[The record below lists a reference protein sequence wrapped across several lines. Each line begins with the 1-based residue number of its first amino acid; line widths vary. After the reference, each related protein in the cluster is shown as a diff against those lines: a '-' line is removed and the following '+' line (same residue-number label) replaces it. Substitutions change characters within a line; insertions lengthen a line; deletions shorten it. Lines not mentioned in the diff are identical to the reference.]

1 MKILSAAQIRELDK
15 YTIQHEPISSVDLM
29 ERAATAFTNAVTE
42 MFRTNEQV
50 LIFCGMGNNGGDGLA
65 VARQLVE
72 RGYLHVTT
80 YVVKHS
86 PKASD
91 DFEVNEERLKNI
103 SGIRYIET
111 EFQIPQIPKNAVVID
126 AIFGSGL
133 SRRVDGISAALID
146 RINESG
152 AVVYSIDVPSGLF
165 CDLPNDESDVVIK
178 ADITFTFHA
187 PKLSF
192 LLPSSAPY
200 VKQFEVLDIGLH
212 KEFAERIASP
222 YRYVTH
228 GHIRCVFKKR
238 GRFSHKG
245 TYGHALLCA
254 GSYGKVGAA
263 LLTVNAALRSGAG
276 LVTAFVPECGYNIM
290 QTACPEAMVLVS
302 EAENELS
309 GLPEVS
315 KFDVIGAGPGIGVST
330 STDKF
335 LSQLVVAGKP
345 LVLDADA
352 LNLLAENRSL
362 LSKLPGSTILTPHP
376 GEFKRLAGEWKDD
389 LHRLKLQ
396 VDFAAQYNVV
406 VVLKGAHTAV
416 ALPNGT
422 VYFNST
428 GNPGMAKG
436 GSGDVLTGV
445 ITSLLA
451 QEYSAEEAA
460 IIAVFMHG
468 KAGDY
473 AAAYLSQTG
482 MTAQDIIKYLPE
494 TFGLFE

>member
-111 EFQIPQIPKNAVVID
+111 EFQIPQISKNAVVID

-133 SRRVDGISAALID
+133 SRRVDGITAALIKQ
-146 RINESG
+146 INESG
-152 AVVYSIDVPSGLF
+152 ATVYSIDVPSGLF
-165 CDLPNDESDVVIK
+165 CDLPNDESDAVVQS
-178 ADITFTFHA
+178 DITFTFHA

-192 LLPSSAPY
+192 LMPSSAPY
-200 VKQFEVLDIGLH
+200 IKQFEVLDIGLQ
-212 KEFAERIASP
+212 KEFAVSIASP

-228 GHIRCVFKKR
+228 EHIRSVFKGR

-245 TYGHALLCA
+245 TYGHVLLCA
-254 GSYGKVGAA
+254 GSYGKMGAA
-263 LLTVNAALRSGAG
+263 VLTVNAALRSGAG
-276 LVTAFVPECGYNIM
+276 LVSAFVPKCGYNIL
-290 QTACPEAMVLVS
+290 QTDCPEAMVLVD
-302 EAENELS
+302 EQNDELS
-309 GLPEVS
+309 ALPDAA
-315 KFDVIGAGPGIGVST
+315 KFDVIGAGPGIGVTEST
-330 STDKF
+330 AHF
-335 LSQLVVAGKP
+335 LSQLLHAGKP

-352 LNLLAENRSL
+352 LNLLAENRAL
-362 LSKLPGSTILTPHP
+362 LSKLPGSTVLTPHP
-376 GEFKRLAGEWKDD
+376 GEFKRLAGDWKDD

-436 GSGDVLTGV
+436 GSGDVLTGI

-460 IIAVFMHG
+460 VIGVFIHG

-494 TFGLFE
+494 AFGLFE